1 LNARVLRT
9 IAEVDRAAWDA
20 LDHGASPFLRHG
32 FLTALEASGSVGG
45 PRGGWA
51 PRYVLVEQGA
61 RLVGALAAFVKHD
74 SYGEYIFDWSWASA
88 SERAGIP
95 YYPKLV
101 VAAPA
106 TPATGV
112 RLLVAPAAD
121 RAAVIARL
129 VAELRALADAERCSS
144 IHWLFCTEEERDVL
158 AALGFAPRRSMQFH
172 WHNRGYPDFDGF
184 LAELASRKRKQV
196 RKERAAARA
205 AVDAIELVPGAELS
219 GDDLAAIERFY
230 RTTVA
235 EHGGQAYLGRGFF
248 GALQRELPGAMLF
261 ARARKDGRTIA
272 GALFLET
279 EQALYGRY
287 WGADQPI
294 EMLHFELAYY
304 VGIERAI
311 ARGLP
316 LFEAGA
322 QGGHKLVRGFA
333 PRATHSCHWLRHPGL
348 DAAVR
353 GFLVEEARAVDQHML
368 ELAERL
374 PYRKVGDG
382 DPG

>member
-1 LNARVLRT
+1 VLRT
-9 IAEVDRAAWDA
+9 IGEVDRAGWDA

-32 FLTALEASGSVGG
+32 FLAALEASGTVG
-45 PRGGWA
+45 PRGGWS
-51 PRYVLVEQGA
+51 PRFVVVEQGG
-61 RLVGALAAFVKHD
+61 RLVGAVAAFVKHD
-74 SYGEYIFDWSWASA
+74 SNGEYIFDWSWASA

-106 TPATGV
+106 TPATGP
-112 RLLVAPAAD
+112 RLLIAPDAD

-129 VAELRALADAERCSS
+129 VDEVRAVADAERCAS
-144 IHWLFCTEEERDVL
+144 IHWLFCTEEEAAVL
-158 AALGFAPRRSMQFH
+158 GALGFAPRRSMQFH
-172 WHNRGYPDFDGF
+172 WHNRGYADFAGF
-184 LAELASRKRKQV
+184 LAELASRKRKQL
-196 RKERAAARA
+196 RKERDAARA
-205 AVDAIELVPGAELS
+205 AVDAIDLVPGAALS
-219 GDDLAAIERFY
+219 DDDLAAIERFY
-230 RTTVA
+230 RATVSD
-235 EHGGQAYLGRGFF
+235 HGGHAYLGRGFF
-248 GALQRELPGAMLF
+248 AALRRELPDAMLF

-279 EQALYGRY
+279 DRALYGRY
-287 WGADQPI
+287 WGADRPI

-311 ARGLP
+311 ERRLP

-322 QGGHKLVRGFA
+322 QGGHKLLRGFA
-333 PRATHSCHWLRHPGL
+333 PSATHSCHWLRHEGL

-353 GFLVEEARAVDQHML
+353 GFLVEEARAVETHMA

-374 PYRKVGDG
+374 PYRKGD
-382 DPG
+382 D